1 MTSVRVAELCRIT
14 VFGPDGKVDLAVPVS
29 TTVADLVP
37 VLLSHTRK
45 HQPGPADQQGSWVLQ
60 RLGEPAFDHDG
71 TPETLDWLEGE
82 QLYLRPADNPL
93 PELDFDD
100 LADGIA
106 TSVVQRGD
114 RWKPEYN
121 RVLFQ
126 VLSGALVAVVGLALL
141 DDGPTALHAGFAGG
155 LSGLFVIISTVVART
170 LDDLALSRLWGLAG
184 CVFAG
189 LTGVIAADGVPD
201 AASPTPMGI
210 LVGAAGAALVA
221 VVLLALRKFAA
232 NGIPFAPFATVLL
245 VAVATICGV
254 WMGLGFE
261 WTVGQVAGVL
271 ATVMF
276 GVVIWSPKTT
286 IRIAYLRGPQLPR
299 NAEDLQQDVDPAPAH
314 EVAVRTAT
322 ADRYVS
328 VTMVCAS
335 VVFAAAFP
343 FILAVPGWI
352 GWTLVTVV
360 SSAIL
365 LRARNFLGVWQRLA
379 LTAAG
384 TIGLALVALDLAQMF
399 TPGWRIVLL
408 VGLLLVL
415 YGLMQAA
422 LRPVGRRM
430 LPVWGHL
437 ANIFDTCTA
446 LAIVPLLLQLLGVY
460 AWARGLFG

>member
-1 MTSVRVAELCRIT
+1 MCRIT

-29 TTVADLVP
+29 STVADLVP

-45 HQPGPADQQGSWVLQ
+45 KQPIPVDQGSWVLQ
-60 RLGEPAFDHDG
+60 RLGGPAFDQDG

-93 PELDFDD
+93 PALDFDD

-106 TSVVQRGD
+106 TTVVQRGD
-114 RWKPEYN
+114 RWKPEFN
-121 RVLFQ
+121 HVLFQ
-126 VLSGALVAVVGLALL
+126 VLSGVLVAVVGLILL

-155 LSGLFVIISTVVART
+155 LSAVFVIISAVVART
-170 LDDLALSRLWGLAG
+170 LDDLSLSRLWGLAA

-189 LTGVIAADGVPD
+189 LTGMIAADGVPD
-201 AASPTPMGI
+201 AASPTPIGI
-210 LVGAAGAALVA
+210 LVGAAGAAVTA
-221 VVLLALRKFAA
+221 TVLLALRKFAA

-261 WTVGQVAGVL
+261 WSVSQVAGVL

-314 EVAVRTAT
+314 EVAVRTAA

-335 VVFAAAFP
+335 AVFVAAFP
-343 FILAVPGWI
+343 FVMAEPGWI
-352 GWTLVTVV
+352 GWTMVTVV
-360 SSAIL
+360 SCAVL
-365 LRARNFLGVWQRLA
+365 LRARNFLGVWQRLS
-379 LTAAG
+379 LVVAG
-384 TIGLALVALDLAQMF
+384 TVGLGLVALDLGRMF
-399 TPGWRIVLL
+399 TPSWRIVLL
-408 VGLLLVL
+408 VGLFVIL
-415 YGLMQAA
+415 YGLMQVV

-446 LAIVPLLLQLLGVY
+446 LAIIPLLLQLLGVY